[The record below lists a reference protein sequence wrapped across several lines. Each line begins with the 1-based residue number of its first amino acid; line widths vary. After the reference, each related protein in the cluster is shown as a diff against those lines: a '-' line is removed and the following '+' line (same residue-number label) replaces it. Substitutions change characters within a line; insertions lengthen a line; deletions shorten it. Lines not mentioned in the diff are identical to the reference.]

1 MRNPPRGITRGITN
15 YSSEVMDF
23 NDILQEFD
31 RETRPFKYNA
41 SESKRS
47 DLDELIH
54 AWISERMSPELLDY
68 KELLIE
74 RILSRIRAQVEFI
87 EMNSIELQ
95 TGEKDIKLQLMVIES
110 ELDRVNFILRSYL
123 RTRLCKV
130 DAYTIHIRNSEELV
144 QRLSPDETHYMEN
157 HFRALVE
164 LYNALF
170 LAQLPEQLQALDD
183 TGGGIS
189 MIEEPDLEKPV
200 FIKVV
205 GDVLESIVIGDE
217 KIDLVQGSIYLIRYS
232 AVQSYVHGGDV
243 LLI

>member
-1 MRNPPRGITRGITN
+1 
-15 YSSEVMDF
+15 MDF

-41 SESKRS
+41 SASKRS

-74 RILSRIRAQVEFI
+74 RILSRIRAQIEFI

-95 TGEKDIKLQLMVIES
+95 SGEKDIKLQLMVIES

-130 DAYTIHIRNSEELV
+130 DTYTIHIRNSEELI
-144 QRLSPDETHYMEN
+144 QRLSPDETRYMEN

-183 TGGGIS
+183 RGGGIS

-205 GDVLESIVIGDE
+205 DDVLEGIVIGDE